1 MKLIVLQRIWRNI
14 SSKWKKESK
23 TSLFYQEVI
32 RSEIRNNSVFSPR
45 KRNHGEI
52 EGDPLTMIQENV
64 DEDNENFLFQH
75 TDEQKKEILS
85 PNKKSPLLLKNIKK
99 AVSFDQNL

>member
-23 TSLFYQEVI
+23 TSRFIKKSSDQKL
-32 RSEIRNNSVFSPR
+32 EIIVFFSPR

-75 TDEQKKEILS
+75 TDEQKK
-85 PNKKSPLLLKNIKK
+85 
-99 AVSFDQNL
+99 